1 MSAKDSSW
9 LGFLSRI
16 NVIASLKAKYELQH
30 LSNKESRE
38 DLHIK
43 YLAIWNIM
51 ENTGH
56 YLLKT
61 REKSSVCYLEGSG
74 YYLQHKRNSNNN
86 ETSSKPAWFLIHKS
100 F

>member
-1 MSAKDSSW
+1 MSAKHSSW
-9 LGFLSRI
+9 LGFLSPI

-43 YLAIWNIM
+43 YLAIWTIID
-51 ENTGH
+51 NTGH

-61 REKSSVCYLEGSG
+61 REKSSVC
-74 YYLQHKRNSNNN
+74 
-86 ETSSKPAWFLIHKS
+86 
-100 F
+100 

>member
-1 MSAKDSSW
+1 MSAKHSSW
-9 LGFLSRI
+9 LGFLSLI

-43 YLAIWNIM
+43 YSAIWTII

-56 YLLKT
+56 YYLLKT
-61 REKSSVCYLEGSG
+61 REKSSVC
-74 YYLQHKRNSNNN
+74 
-86 ETSSKPAWFLIHKS
+86 
-100 F
+100 